1 MRRLMAIAISAAS
14 LSFAAPLTA
23 ATLEDTLG
31 NGAAY
36 VGLHG
41 GTLGLGVNAGY
52 DFSNDL
58 AIRGLVNYFTLDFDK
73 EKAGN
78 KYEGELDLRSLGLVL
93 DWHPFWGAFRVTG
106 GGFLNRNRLS
116 ASTQGMDL
124 GIGLGTYDADLNF
137 QMDFEKAVPYVG
149 IGWTSG
155 RGRGGLAFTAD
166 IGALFRSSPR
176 VSASGRA
183 LGGAIECEFSVS
195 RDGDAE
201 VHCPDGRVPDEL
213 LKLGSNLQ
221 DEHQQLL
228 DDLDKLK
235 VYPVVS
241 LGVSY
246 RF

>member
-1 MRRLMAIAISAAS
+1 MAIAISAAS

-116 ASTQGMDL
+116 ASTQGVDL

-176 VSASGRA
+176 VSASGQA
-183 LGGAIECEFSVS
+183 NGCQFSVS
-195 RDGDAE
+195 RDGDAD
-201 VHCPDGRVPDEL
+201 VCPGVAGRVAGDLRSDLER
-213 LKLGSNLQ
+213 
-221 DEHQQLL
+221 EHEELL